1 MPVPMDS
8 CRGAR
13 AVFWRMP
20 PILKSAPTP
29 RAFAEAYAREIFAPA
44 ARAAAG
50 TNGKLSVA
58 EARNAATVLT
68 GPLSLAAGELARL
81 RNTVGSADVER
92 LVEAARAEAE
102 RGAAGA
108 AGSDGK
114 LSFDDSKA
122 LGDSYKAA
130 YAFLRG
136 REGGAPPPS
145 PPPLRFSDRVM
156 DDVCRRFGVTR
167 DALLARAGADANA
180 DGYLGR
186 TELEQAARGL
196 GGGAR
201 REHGIVSDIDKTV
214 MPPETAAGLARAYPG
229 VAALFRELEF
239 GFGWQRRRHVLRHRT
254 QPRTHRGCARVD
266 AGEQPARRRN
276 LHRDQRGAVDCR
288 AREDF
293 RDVYAIFDAN
303 PGQKFVLVGDSSHR
317 DPEVYRAIQ
326 AKYPDQVLAVLIHNV
341 KNIAAARV
349 VGQTLVGNYAEG
361 AAALFKQGVL
371 DEAAAR
377 RVMTAAR
384 TDGLVITD
392 AEMDALLAP

>member
-1 MPVPMDS
+1 
-8 CRGAR
+8 
-13 AVFWRMP
+13 MP

-239 GFGWQRRRHVLRHRT
+239 GLGGSAGDMYYVTARNPGRT
-254 QPRTHRGCARVD
+254 GDVPAWMRENNLP
-266 AGEQPARRRN
+266 AGEIST
-276 LHRDQRGAVDCR
+276 GTSAVPWI
-288 AREDF
+288 AEPEKI
-293 RDVYAIFDAN
+293 RDVSAIFDAN

-349 VGQTLVGNYAEG
+349 AGQTLVGNYAEG